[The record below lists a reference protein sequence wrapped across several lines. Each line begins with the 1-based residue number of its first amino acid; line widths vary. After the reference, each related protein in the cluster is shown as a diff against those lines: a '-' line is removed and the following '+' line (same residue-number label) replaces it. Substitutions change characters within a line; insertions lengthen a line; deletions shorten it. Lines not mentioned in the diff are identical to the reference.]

1 MPGNDKKNKIDFTV
15 DRNNLYREESF
26 TDIKVAAIR
35 RLTPIKPDGSDDE
48 SRDSIFMAQT
58 QLMSPSGPVMLQSML
73 DAMTLEEAIDMG
85 IKALHKGSGGKL
97 MPDAIEIAVT
107 NTTKKFYKLSSDE
120 SKEYLHKALE

>member
-1 MPGNDKKNKIDFTV
+1 MPSNGQQSTIDLTV

-35 RLTPIKPDGSDDE
+35 RLTPVKPDGSDDE

-73 DAMTLEEAIDMG
+73 DARTLEEAMERFPAAMQKEVD
-85 IKALHKGSGGKL
+85 KVVAEDKKKEQGK
-97 MPDAIEIAVT
+97 VV
-107 NTTKKFYKLSSDE
+107 
-120 SKEYLHKALE
+120 

>member
-1 MPGNDKKNKIDFTV
+1 MPSNGQQSTIDLTV

-35 RLTPIKPDGSDDE
+35 RLTPVKPDGSDDE

-73 DAMTLEEAIDMG
+73 DARTLEEAMERFPAAMQKEVDKVMAED
-85 IKALHKGSGGKL
+85 KKKEQGK
-97 MPDAIEIAVT
+97 VV
-107 NTTKKFYKLSSDE
+107 
-120 SKEYLHKALE
+120 